1 MFLQGRKNVQKIL
14 KDLLKERLSTPEK
27 KHGDFLDEVVG
38 ELQSGTG
45 MISEKFAVD
54 LVAALLFASFATVS
68 SSLSVAMKFLSS
80 HPNVVESL
88 KVKFCSTAS
97 SY

>member
-1 MFLQGRKNVQKIL
+1 MQKVL
-14 KDLLKERLSTPEK
+14 TGLLKERLSTPK
-27 KHGDFLDEVVG
+27 KRHGDFLDEVVD

-68 SSLSVAMKFLSS
+68 SSLTVAMKFLSD
-80 HPNVVESL
+80 HLDVVESL
-88 KVKFCSTAS
+88 KVES
-97 SY
+97 SSIATSY